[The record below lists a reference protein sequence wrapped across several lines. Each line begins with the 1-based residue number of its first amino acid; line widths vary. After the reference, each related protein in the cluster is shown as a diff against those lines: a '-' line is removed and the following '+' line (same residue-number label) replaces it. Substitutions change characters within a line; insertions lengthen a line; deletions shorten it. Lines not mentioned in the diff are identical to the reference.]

1 MGDPR
6 LPEQGEC
13 RFDYP
18 EGGSYVGPVT
28 GRHRLLAAEVSPEQL
43 VGTIEEVET
52 HDPDPKPDEDV
63 DPWDTVSSEFGSLGD
78 RLKDTYRRVAA
89 DRGPSE
95 DEIKGAFATLI
106 GAWDQV
112 AESVTTALRDPEARE
127 HLKKAASSFATALGA
142 TISDLGDEFKGH
154 SDEEE

>member
-1 MGDPR
+1 MSDIR
-6 LPEQGEC
+6 LAEQREC
-13 RFDYP
+13 GFDDP
-18 EGGSYVGPVT
+18 EGRPDVGAVD
-28 GRHRLLAAEVSPEQL
+28 GQDRLLATEVGPEQL

-52 HDPDPKPDEDV
+52 HDSDPKPEENV

-89 DRGPSE
+89 NRGPSE

-112 AESVTTALRDPEARE
+112 AESVTSALHDPEARE

-142 TISDLGDEFKGH
+142 TISDLGDEFKGRL
-154 SDEEE
+154 DEEE

>member
-1 MGDPR
+1 M
-6 LPEQGEC
+6 
-13 RFDYP
+13 
-18 EGGSYVGPVT
+18 
-28 GRHRLLAAEVSPEQL
+28 SPEQL

-112 AESVTTALRDPEARE
+112 AESVTSALRDPEARE
-127 HLKKAASSFATALGA
+127 HLKKAASSFATALGS
-142 TISDLGDEFKGH
+142 TISDLGDEFKGQ

>member
-1 MGDPR
+1 MSHIRLAEEAKSRLDDP
-6 LPEQGEC
+6 EC
-13 RFDYP
+13 CPDVGAISREDRF
-18 EGGSYVGPVT
+18 
-28 GRHRLLAAEVSPEQL
+28 LATEVSSEQL

-52 HDPDPKPDEDV
+52 HDSDPKPDEQP

-95 DEIKGAFATLI
+95 DEIKGAFATLV

-112 AESVTTALRDPEARE
+112 AESVTSALRDPEARE
-127 HLKKAASSFATALGA
+127 HLKKAASSFATALGS
-142 TISDLGDEFKGH
+142 TISDLGDEFKG
-154 SDEEE
+154 SSEEEE